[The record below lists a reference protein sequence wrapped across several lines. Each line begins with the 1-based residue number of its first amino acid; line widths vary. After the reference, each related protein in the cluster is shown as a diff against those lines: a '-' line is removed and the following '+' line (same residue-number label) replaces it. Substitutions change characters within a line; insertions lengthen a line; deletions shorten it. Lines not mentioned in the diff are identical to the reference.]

1 MWQVKA
7 THGWASKKYLAL
19 NLKFKLATLHLSRS
33 RNAGCHRPEY
43 SRCSLGQSVFFRL
56 FRMDDLAQGVL
67 VWFDRLSRSLVGIN
81 QLGMGLYL
89 F

>member
-33 RNAGCHRPEY
+33 RNAGCHRPEC

-56 FRMDDLAQGVL
+56 FRLADWVHRAL
-67 VWFDRLSRSLVGIN
+67 VWFDRLSRSLAGIN